1 MPFLFRSQITRQ
13 RNREAWQQVGL
24 VAGLLAGRHF
34 VGAKELHYGYW
45 VNGLEPVVRN
55 LPIAQ
60 EQYCQFLLDHIPVEC
75 HRLLDVGCG
84 AGGMA
89 AKLVA
94 RGHQVDC
101 VSPSTSLNNQ
111 ARALLGDRARV
122 FDSKY
127 EEFSTSETY
136 DAIMFCESFQYMKM
150 GPALDKVLQQ
160 LRPGGQL
167 IICDFFRP
175 AVDDG
180 SPISGGHHW
189 SEFQMILGRYPLQ
202 LIEDIDITAQ
212 TAPTFTVID
221 SAFTEVLQPIWNEVD
236 AAALATHPWIFKFV
250 NWFFGHKLAKARRKY
265 FTHERS
271 APNFQ
276 KYKTYRLLRYLR
288 A

>member
-1 MPFLFRSQITRQ
+1 MPFMFRSQTARQ
-13 RNREAWQQVGL
+13 KNREAWQQVGL

-55 LPIAQ
+55 LPLAQ
-60 EQYCQFLLDHIPVEC
+60 EQYCQFLLAHIPIEA
-75 HRLLDVGCG
+75 HHILDVGCG

-122 FDSKY
+122 FDGKY
-127 EEFSTSETY
+127 EEFSTTETY
-136 DAIMFCESFQYMKM
+136 DAILFCESFQYMKM
-150 GPALDKVLQQ
+150 GPALDNVLQQ
-160 LRPGGQL
+160 LRPSGQL

-175 AVDDG
+175 AIDDG

-189 SEFQMILGRYPLQ
+189 AEFQMIVGRYPLK

-250 NWFFGHKLAKARRKY
+250 NWFFRPKLAKARRKY

-271 APNFQ
+271 ATNFQ
-276 KYKTYRLLRYLR
+276 KYKTYRLLRYQR
-288 A
+288 T

>member
-1 MPFLFRSQITRQ
+1 MFRSQTARL

-24 VAGLLAGRHF
+24 VSGLLAGRHF
-34 VGAKELHYGYW
+34 VGAKDLHYGYW
-45 VNGLEPVVRN
+45 VNGIEPVIRN

-60 EQYCQFLLDHIPVEC
+60 EQYCQFLLSHIPVEC
-75 HRLLDVGCG
+75 HRILDVGCG

-89 AKLVA
+89 EKLVA

-101 VSPSTSLNNQ
+101 VSPSTFLNNQ
-111 ARALLGDRARV
+111 VRELLGDRVRV
-122 FDSKY
+122 FDCKY
-127 EEFSTSETY
+127 EEYTTSDTY
-136 DAIMFCESFQYMKM
+136 DAILFCESFQYVKM
-150 GPALDKVLQQ
+150 GLALDRVLHQ

-167 IICDFFRP
+167 IICDFFRH

-180 SPISGGHHW
+180 SPISGGQHW
-189 SEFQMILGRYPLQ
+189 PEFQMILGKYPLR

-221 SAFTEVLQPIWNEVD
+221 SAFTKVLQPIWNEID

-250 NWFFGHKLAKARRKY
+250 NWLFRNKLSKARRKY

-271 APNFQ
+271 AANFQ
-276 KYKTYRLLRYLR
+276 KYKMYRLLRYQQG
-288 A
+288 